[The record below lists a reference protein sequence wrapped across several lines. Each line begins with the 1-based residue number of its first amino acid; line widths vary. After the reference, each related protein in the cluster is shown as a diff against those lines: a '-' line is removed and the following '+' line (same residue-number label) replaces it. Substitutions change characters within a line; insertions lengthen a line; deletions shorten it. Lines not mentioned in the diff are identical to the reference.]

1 MLNLIGM
8 NFEVVALRLRCKVAT
23 LKIAVIV
30 KKRFLQKA
38 FKIFWSVARKLF
50 KVFDE
55 MGLVK
60 EIVFVA
66 DFS

>member
-1 MLNLIGM
+1 MLKLVGM
-8 NFEVVALRLRCKVAT
+8 IVDVVTLRLRCKVAT

-50 KVFDE
+50 KVFDKV
-55 MGLVK
+55 GLVK
-60 EIVFVA
+60 EVVFVA